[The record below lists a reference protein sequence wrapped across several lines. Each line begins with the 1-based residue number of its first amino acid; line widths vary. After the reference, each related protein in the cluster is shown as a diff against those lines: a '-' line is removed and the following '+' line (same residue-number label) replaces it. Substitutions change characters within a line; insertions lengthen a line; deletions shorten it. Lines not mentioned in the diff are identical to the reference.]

1 MKKFVTA
8 AFTLLMTLIMLPA
21 APLSASAKENYHQ
34 GWNGDASA
42 SRFIDNVDFFSD
54 SEEAEINKKVQ
65 ETAEQLEMNILIIA
79 AGYDYYMSDE
89 QTENF
94 CDDSYDTT
102 FGMDTDG
109 VFFFMDF
116 TGKKPAYD
124 YISTS
129 GKAVLFYQDYID
141 EIFDAVNSYLP
152 SSDSDYTQYTDEIAD
167 GIDCFLGQLSEYQGS
182 KSYYYDSDSGKYFQ
196 YKDGKLVITT
206 SKPLRARLKAL
217 LFAIP
222 IGAVAGLIFFFATK
236 SAYKF
241 KNSANP
247 NVYVSSEKTRFIHRE
262 DRFIRTYTRKTKIES
277 SSGGRSGGGGGGGGG
292 GHGGGGSHR

>member
-8 AFTLLMTLIMLPA
+8 AFTLLMTLIMLPVM
-21 APLSASAKENYHQ
+21 PISASASENYHQ

-65 ETAEQLEMNILIIA
+65 ETAEKLEMNIIVLA
-79 AGYDYYMSDE
+79 AGYEYNMSDE
-89 QTENF
+89 QTEIF
-94 CDDSYDTT
+94 CDSSYDTT
-102 FGMDTDG
+102 YGNDTDG

-152 SSDSDYTQYTDEIAD
+152 SSNSDYTQHTDEIEE
-167 GIDCFLGQLSEYQGS
+167 GIYCFLGQLSEYQGS

-196 YKDGKLVITT
+196 YKDGKLIITT

-217 LFAIP
+217 VAALP
-222 IGAVAGLIFFFATK
+222 IGAIAGLIFFFATK

-247 NVYVSSEKTRFIHRE
+247 NVYVSHEDTRFIHRE

-292 GHGGGGSHR
+292 HGGGGSHR

>member
-8 AFTLLMTLIMLPA
+8 AFTLLMTLIMLPVM
-21 APLSASAKENYHQ
+21 PISASAKENYHQ

-42 SRFIDNVDFFSD
+42 SKFIDNVDFFSD

-65 ETAEQLEMNILIIA
+65 ETAEKLEMNIIVLA
-79 AGYDYYMSDE
+79 AGYEFHMSDD
-89 QTENF
+89 QTELF
-94 CDDSYDTT
+94 CDSSYDSTY
-102 FGMDTDG
+102 GEDTDG

-141 EIFDAVNSYLP
+141 EIFDAVYSYLP
-152 SSDSDYTQYTDEIAD
+152 SSDSDYTQHTDEIEE
-167 GIDCFLGQLSEYQGS
+167 GIYCFLGQLSEYQGS

-217 LFAIP
+217 IFAIP

-247 NVYVSSEKTRFIHRE
+247 NVYVSHEDTRFIHRE

-277 SSGGRSGGGGGGGGG
+277 SSGSRSGGGGGGGG